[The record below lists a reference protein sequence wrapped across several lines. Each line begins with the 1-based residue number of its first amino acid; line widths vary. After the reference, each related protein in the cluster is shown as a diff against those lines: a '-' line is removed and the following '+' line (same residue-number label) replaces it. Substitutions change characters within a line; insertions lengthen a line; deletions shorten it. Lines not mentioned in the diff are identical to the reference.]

1 MFISQ
6 YIKAKKLVVM
16 PIESFHRLAGEIGE
30 PKMPVGVV
38 NMTARCGSTLLAQ
51 MANRIPNT
59 RSMSEPWATTNI
71 DDLRGRGVIS
81 EQESKALL
89 KSAFQVHCKVAPGEI
104 LYFILVKLNARQIP
118 DLKDIYFFN
127 STISSTQGILCLLL
141 CL

>member
-1 MFISQ
+1 
-6 YIKAKKLVVM
+6 M

-38 NMTARCGSTLLAQ
+38 NMTARCGPTLLAQ

-89 KSAFQVHCKVAPGEI
+89 KSAFQVHCKVTLGEK
-104 LYFILVKLNARQIP
+104 LDFILVKLNVRFT
-118 DLKDIYFFN
+118 D
-127 STISSTQGILCLLL
+127 S
-141 CL
+141 